1 MIRLALIAALALGGC
16 NGGGDSPAGSLPV
29 QGSLTPADL
38 SPGQWSNY
46 NGGVTFT
53 SANGVIATGGAIQY
67 TLTSLKM
74 N

>member
-1 MIRLALIAALALGGC
+1 MKALWLIAALALAGC
-16 NGGGDSPAGSLPV
+16 NGGDSPAGSLPV

-46 NGGVTFT
+46 NGGITFT
-53 SANGVIATGGAIQY
+53 SATGGAIQY